1 MSADKKIRIDRIKLR
16 DGRSE
21 NEINQIIS
29 KQMDQQEKEKLSDF
43 IIKNNGRES
52 ILLQLTNILNNLE

>member
-1 MSADKKIRIDRIKLR
+1 MSADKTIRIDRIKLR

-43 IIKNNGRES
+43 IIKNNGEDS

>member
-1 MSADKKIRIDRIKLR
+1 
-16 DGRSE
+16 
-21 NEINQIIS
+21 
-29 KQMDQQEKEKLSDF
+29 MDQQEKEKLSDF